1 MAKPKVRL
9 KVREAEV
16 VKALKDW
23 AKLHPEVQL
32 YRFHVGGVPTGK
44 GSYRPHEHKGAADFF
59 LQIFYM
65 GMPLIA
71 FYECKGSDG
80 KLSDSQEAFRE
91 SVTAAGGYYF
101 IIQSIQDAEDALES
115 IKQETRRKVPT
126 GFGGHSERSSQPAGT
141 GNTQR
146 NILGSNAD
154 RLLDAQV
161 RVAQSS

>member
-1 MAKPKVRL
+1 MAKPKVKL
-9 KVREAEV
+9 KVREADV
-16 VKALKDW
+16 VKALKSW
-23 AKLHPEVQL
+23 ATLHPEVQL
-32 YRFHVGGVPTGK
+32 FRFHVGGVPTGK
-44 GSYRPHEHKGAADFF
+44 GSYRPHEHKGAADFV

-115 IKQETRRKVPT
+115 IKRETRRKVPT
-126 GFGGHSERSSQPAGT
+126 GFGGHGERSSQPT
-141 GNTQR
+141 GKGDTQR
-146 NILGSNAD
+146 DLLGSNAD

-161 RVAQSS
+161 RVAGAS